1 MTEKKLYWIWAGM
14 YVLCAA
20 MGFLGEYAGA
30 PAWLTAGTAVL
41 FFFPPAWLL
50 YRAVKRDRAEIFRR
64 IRLLSLLSLG
74 LTLAVILVNFFTFD
88 ASQSAG
94 QVLYWL
100 LILVSVPMV
109 PMRVWAVSLFF
120 WACLLMVC
128 LDQTRKRSRK

>member
-1 MTEKKLYWIWAGM
+1 MTQKKLYWIWAGA

-30 PAWLTAGTAVL
+30 PAWLTVTAAVL
-41 FFFPPAWLL
+41 FFLPPAWLL
-50 YRAVKRDRAEIFRR
+50 YLAVKQDKPGTIRR
-64 IRLLSLLSLG
+64 IRQLSLLSLG
-74 LTLAVILVNFFTFD
+74 LTFLMILVNFLTFE

-94 QVLYWL
+94 RVLYWL

-109 PMRVWAVSLFF
+109 PMRVWVLSLFF

-128 LDQTRKRSRK
+128 LDQTWKRSRR